1 MIRNIVFDI
10 GNVLVDYCWRDHIAG
25 YGYSGEMLERIGRA
39 MMQNPVWNEM
49 DRGVWTNEELL
60 QGFIAADPGIEK
72 DIRLVFSDMK
82 TIVRE
87 RPESSAWVRS
97 LKAQGYRTYYLS
109 NYSYRARTEAAEQLS
124 FLEEMDGGIMSY
136 TVQMIKPNADIYEKL
151 METYG
156 LRPEESVF
164 LDDSPANVE
173 AAAKLGFHTIQV
185 YSQEQAR
192 EELNHILREING

>member
-39 MMQNPVWNEM
+39 MMLNPVWNEM

-60 QGFIAADPGIEK
+60 QGFIAADPEIEK
-72 DIRLVFSDMK
+72 DIRLVFSNMK

-87 RPESSAWVRS
+87 RPESAAWIRS
-97 LKAQGYRTYYLS
+97 LKEQGYRTYYLS
-109 NYSYRARTEAAEQLS
+109 NYSYRARTEAADQLG
-124 FLEEMDGGIMSY
+124 FLEELDGGIMSY
-136 TVQMIKPNADIYEKL
+136 TVQMIKPHADIYEKL

-156 LRPEESVF
+156 LLPEESVF
-164 LDDSPANVE
+164 LDDSAANVE
-173 AAAKLGFHTIQV
+173 AAGKLGFHTIQV
-185 YSQEQAR
+185 SSQEQAK
-192 EELNHILREING
+192 EELNNLLKEING

>member
-39 MMQNPVWNEM
+39 MMLNPVWNEM

-60 QGFIAADPGIEK
+60 QGFIAADPEIEK

-87 RPESSAWVRS
+87 RPESAAWIRS
-97 LKAQGYRTYYLS
+97 LKEQGYRTYYLS
-109 NYSYRARTEAAEQLS
+109 NYSYRARTEAADQLG
-124 FLEEMDGGIMSY
+124 FLEELDGGIMSY
-136 TVQMIKPNADIYEKL
+136 TVQMIKPHADIYEKL

-156 LRPEESVF
+156 LLPEESVF
-164 LDDSPANVE
+164 LDDSAANVE
-173 AAAKLGFHTIQV
+173 AAGKLGFHTIQV
-185 YSQEQAR
+185 SSQEQAK
-192 EELNHILREING
+192 EELNNLLKEING

>member
-39 MMQNPVWNEM
+39 MMLNPVWKEM

-60 QGFIAADPGIEK
+60 QGFIAADPEIEK

-87 RPESSAWVRS
+87 RPESAAWIRS
-97 LKAQGYRTYYLS
+97 LKEQGYRTYYLS
-109 NYSYRARTEAAEQLS
+109 NYSYRARTEAADQLG
-124 FLEEMDGGIMSY
+124 FLEELDGGIMSY
-136 TVQMIKPNADIYEKL
+136 TVQMIKPHADIYEKL

-156 LRPEESVF
+156 LLPEESVF
-164 LDDSPANVE
+164 LDDSAANVE
-173 AAAKLGFHTIQV
+173 AAGKLGFHTIQV
-185 YSQEQAR
+185 SSQEQAK
-192 EELNHILREING
+192 EELNNLLKEING